1 MDKTFPQWRGK
12 SIPPDNIYL
21 PNPAEIISI
30 RRHTS
35 IEWSFL
41 LDYKVKEEPGRFVM
55 VSLPYVGEA
64 PVSISGF
71 EARGIE
77 LTIRNVGQVTSR
89 IFKLNPGD
97 IIYVRG
103 PYGNSFPLE
112 KFKDEHL
119 LVIVGGSALAA
130 VKPVIEHYIYKQ
142 SSLLRRLDVLAGFK
156 SPKHILFRQEL
167 ESWKKSHMS
176 NKCIDIEIT
185 VDGDEDYAWLGSI
198 GFVVSFIKNVKG
210 IGKDTR
216 AILIGPP
223 LMMKNSVREL
233 LACEVK
239 EENIWLSFE
248 RHMKCGVG
256 KCGHCR
262 IRDKY
267 VCIDGPVF
275 SYTEAKELID

>member
-21 PNPAEIISI
+21 PNSVKVLEIRKHTPA
-30 RRHTS
+30 
-35 IEWSFL
+35 EWSFL
-41 LDYKVKEEPGRFVM
+41 LDYKAKAEPGRFVM
-55 VSLPYVGEA
+55 VSLPYAGEA

-71 EARGIE
+71 DSRGIE
-77 LTIRNVGQVTSR
+77 LTIRNIGQVTSR

-112 KFKDEHL
+112 KFQDEHL
-119 LVIVGGSALAA
+119 LIIAGGSGLAA
-130 VKPVIEHYIYKQ
+130 VKPVIEHYIQKHN
-142 SSLLRRLDVLAGFK
+142 SMLRRLDLLAGFK

-167 ESWKKSHMS
+167 ENWKKSRMS

-185 VDGDEDYAWLGSI
+185 VDDDEDYAWMGSI
-198 GFVVSFIKNVKG
+198 GFVVNFIKNVKS

-216 AILIGPP
+216 VILIGPP

-262 IRDKY
+262 IGDKY

-275 SYTEAKELID
+275 NWTEAKELID

>member
-1 MDKTFPQWRGK
+1 M
-12 SIPPDNIYL
+12 DNIYL
-21 PNPAEIISI
+21 PHPAKVLEI
-30 RRHTS
+30 RKHTS
-35 IEWSFL
+35 AEWSFL
-41 LDYKVKEEPGRFVM
+41 LDYRVKEKPGRFVM
-55 VSLPYVGEA
+55 VSLPCVGEA

-97 IIYVRG
+97 IIHLRG

-112 KFKDEHL
+112 KFKDEPL
-119 LVIVGGSALAA
+119 LIIAGGSALAA
-130 VKPVIEHYIYKQ
+130 VKPIIEHYINGH
-142 SSLLRRLDVLAGFK
+142 SSMLRRLDVLAGFR
-156 SPKHILFRQEL
+156 SPKHILFREDI
-167 ESWKKSHMS
+167 ERWKKSRMS
-176 NKCIDIEIT
+176 NKSIDIEIT
-185 VDGDEDYAWLGSI
+185 VDSDEEYAWMGSI
-198 GFVVSFIKNVKG
+198 GFVVNFIKNVKD
-210 IGKDTR
+210 IGEDTM
-216 AILIGPP
+216 AIVIGPP

-233 LACEVK
+233 LGCKVK

-275 SYTEAKELID
+275 NWTEAKELID

>member
-1 MDKTFPQWRGK
+1 M
-12 SIPPDNIYL
+12 DNIYL
-21 PNPAEIISI
+21 ANPVKVLEI
-30 RRHTS
+30 RKHTPT
-35 IEWSFL
+35 EWSFL
-41 LDYKVKEEPGRFVM
+41 LDYKVKDEPGRFVM
-55 VSLPYVGEA
+55 VSLPFAGEA

-71 EARGIE
+71 YSRGIE

-89 IFKLNPGD
+89 IFNLNPGD
-97 IIYVRG
+97 SIYVRG

-112 KFKDEHL
+112 RFSDEHL
-119 LVIVGGSALAA
+119 LIIAGGSALAA
-130 VKPVIEHYIYKQ
+130 VKAVIERYINGQ
-142 SSLLRRLDVLAGFK
+142 GPILRRLDLLAGFK
-156 SPKHILFRQEL
+156 SPKHVLFREDI
-167 ESWKKSHMS
+167 ERWKKSRIS
-176 NKCIDIEIT
+176 NKCIDIEVT
-185 VDGDEDYAWLGSI
+185 VDSDEEYAWMGSI

>member
-119 LVIVGGSALAA
+119 LIIVGGSALAA
-130 VKPVIEHYIYKQ
+130 VKPRSEEHTSELQ
-142 SSLLRRLDVLAGFK
+142 SHVNLVCRLLL
-156 SPKHILFRQEL
+156 
-167 ESWKKSHMS
+167 
-176 NKCIDIEIT
+176 
-185 VDGDEDYAWLGSI
+185 
-198 GFVVSFIKNVKG
+198 
-210 IGKDTR
+210 
-216 AILIGPP
+216 
-223 LMMKNSVREL
+223 
-233 LACEVK
+233 
-239 EENIWLSFE
+239 
-248 RHMKCGVG
+248 
-256 KCGHCR
+256 
-262 IRDKY
+262 
-267 VCIDGPVF
+267 
-275 SYTEAKELID
+275 